1 MPTKTRVIVNPK
13 SAHGATGRRWA
24 EIEPRLRETL
34 GEFDVQRTLG
44 RRDAERIAVEA
55 VREGAQRI
63 VVAGGDGTASEV
75 VSGLLAAGLADQV
88 QVGML
93 PLGTGRDFP
102 RTIGVPSDL
111 GRAIEALG
119 RGATRQLDA
128 MRVTYHDSAGSERSC
143 YGINVT
149 SFGLSGLTVE
159 RVSSAPHF
167 LGGSFA
173 FLVGALSSI
182 TSYRCK
188 GVTIEA
194 DGELVCDEPF
204 VLAAIANGTHF
215 GGGMYIAP
223 DAQPDDGLL
232 DLVIVREMSKASLIA
247 NLPSLYRGTHV
258 AHRRVSVHRAVRVVA
273 RPKGA
278 EPIRI
283 DVDGEGLGCLPIS
296 VECLPRTV
304 SIFGVGSSA

>member
-13 SAHGATGRRWA
+13 SAHGATAKRWGQL
-24 EIEPRLRETL
+24 EPRLRETL

-75 VSGLLAAGLADQV
+75 VSGLLAAGLAGEV
-88 QVGML
+88 QIGIL

-111 GRAIEALG
+111 SRAIEALG
-119 RGATRQLDA
+119 RGETRVLDA
-128 MRVTYHDSAGSERSC
+128 MRVSYRDRSGAERSC
-143 YGINVT
+143 FSINVT

-182 TSYRCK
+182 IAYRCA
-188 GVTIEA
+188 GVRVEA
-194 DGELVCDEPF
+194 DGEVVCEEPLVLGA
-204 VLAAIANGTHF
+204 VANGRHF
-215 GGGMYIAP
+215 GGGMHIAP
-223 DAQPDDGLL
+223 GAEPDDGLL

-247 NLPSLYRGTHV
+247 AMPSLYRGTHV
-258 AHRRVSVHRAVRVVA
+258 SNPSVSVHRAKRVTAV
-273 RPKGA
+273 PLGEK
-278 EPIRI
+278 PIRI
-283 DVDGEGLGCLPIS
+283 DVDGEGLGALPLA
-296 VECLPRTV
+296 VEVVPQAIRV
-304 SIFGVGSSA
+304 FGVGG